1 MLEKWACREMIFI
14 SFKKQNKKKKMKTRR
29 QSWIEMDGYKNTQK
43 ARTQGG
49 ENAVLISVA
58 FP

>member
-1 MLEKWACREMIFI
+1 MIFI